1 MILPVCLDLKQ
12 IYQSARDY
20 CWPRPLSCRCGSPT
34 VWGHGFVLVCFSG
47 FSRPLKMRRYRCP
60 LCGCVI
66 RLRPIG
72 YFPRV
77 QTAEQVVRRTLDF
90 RIATGFWPVGTIT
103 NRCRHWLAA
112 LKKNAIVILGI
123 AWGKDLMAAFDEL
136 IGRGRVPIRRTI

>member
-1 MILPVCLDLKQ
+1 
-12 IYQSARDY
+12 
-20 CWPRPLSCRCGSPT
+20 
-34 VWGHGFVLVCFSG
+34 
-47 FSRPLKMRRYRCP
+47 MRRYRCP

-103 NRCRHWLAA
+103 NRCRHWLAV
-112 LKKNAIVILGI
+112 LKKNTIVILGI
-123 AWGKDLMAAFDEL
+123 AWQKDLMAVFNEL
-136 IGRGRVPIRRTI
+136 KRMGRVPICRTI